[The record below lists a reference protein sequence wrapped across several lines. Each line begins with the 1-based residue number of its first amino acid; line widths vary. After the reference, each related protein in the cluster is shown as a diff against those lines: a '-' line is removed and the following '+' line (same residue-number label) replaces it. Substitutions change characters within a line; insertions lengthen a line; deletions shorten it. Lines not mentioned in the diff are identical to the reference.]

1 MAVEIFNRDISDA
14 GTPDFY
20 YYYYFFFFF
29 TAEYMTLDKVI
40 FVWIFIIIFYF
51 IFFTA
56 EYMTLDKVIFVHF
69 VNATNKW
76 TTKF

>member
-1 MAVEIFNRDISDA
+1 MLGRRIFIIIIIIYFFYCRVYDLGQSNFC
-14 GTPDFY
+14 PDFY
-20 YYYYFFFFF
+20 YYYY
-29 TAEYMTLDKVI
+29 YL
-40 FVWIFIIIFYF
+40 FI
-51 IFFTA
+51 FTA

>member
-1 MAVEIFNRDISDA
+1 
-14 GTPDFY
+14 
-20 YYYYFFFFF
+20 
-29 TAEYMTLDKVI
+29 MTLDKVI
-40 FVWIFIIIFYF
+40 FVRIFIIIFYF